1 MQNGT
6 PAEAQQCHRQ
16 SQMRRA
22 SVVLE
27 CDMTVDPSPNTEPPQ
42 RPDRTVL
49 PVAFYPWT
57 LAEKFYREGEA
68 AGEVRSEARGK
79 LKGRL
84 MTLQELTGLPVST
97 DQELALLSV
106 AEFEQKAKD
115 VQGTAEFQQF
125 QQAFRERHQTASLK
139 DMTE

>member
-6 PAEAQQCHRQ
+6 PAEAQQCQRR

-27 CDMTVDPSPNTEPPQ
+27 FDMTIDPSPNTEPPQ
-42 RPDRTVL
+42 RPHRTVL
-49 PVAFYPWT
+49 PVTFYPGT

-68 AGEVRSEARGK
+68 AEEVRSEARGK
-79 LKGRL
+79 LQGRL

-97 DQELALLSV
+97 DQEFALLSV
-106 AEFEQKAKD
+106 AALEQ
-115 VQGTAEFQQF
+115 
-125 QQAFRERHQTASLK
+125 
-139 DMTE
+139 